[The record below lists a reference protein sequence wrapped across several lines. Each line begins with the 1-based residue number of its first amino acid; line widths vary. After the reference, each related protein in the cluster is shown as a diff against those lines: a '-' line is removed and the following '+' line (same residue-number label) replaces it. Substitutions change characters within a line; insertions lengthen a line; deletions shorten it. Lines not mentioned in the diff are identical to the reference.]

1 MTRRMDMRKKII
13 IVGGVA
19 GGASAAARLRRLD
32 EECEIILLEK
42 GPYVSFANCGLPYY
56 IGGVIEDRD
65 QLFVQTAERMMQR
78 FAMDIRV
85 RHEVLQVLPEKKSVV
100 IFDHQNQVQYEETY
114 DSLVLSPGS
123 KPLQPAIK
131 GLTESQNIFTV
142 WTVPDVDQIKA
153 YLDKYKSQHA
163 VVIGGGFIGLEM
175 AENFH
180 HLGLKVTIIEMAEQV
195 MAPLDYEMAMLVHHH
210 LLSKDVQLY
219 LNNAVQFFE
228 PIQNKNKTKIHLQSG
243 SVLEGDIIVL
253 CIGVK
258 PNTDFLKES
267 GIDLNVRGGIKVNKH
282 METSVPDIY
291 AVGDAVEVTDFITKM
306 PAMIPLAGPAN
317 KQGRIVANQIMG
329 RTEAYEGT
337 QGTSIVKV
345 FNQTVATTGANE
357 KTLKQYQI
365 PYSISLTESN
375 SHANYY
381 PGATP
386 MIMKLLFS
394 PKDGKILGAQ
404 IVGEDGVDK
413 RIDVIATALRW
424 GATVEDLEQLELAYA
439 PPYGAAKDPV
449 NMAGDVANNIYKG
462 DVIPAFYHEIQDLD
476 PVKTL
481 ILDIREK
488 DERNLGYIIGS
499 LHIPLGQLRQKIN
512 QLPRNKEIIIYCRSG
527 ARSYLACLILMQ
539 NEFENVR
546 NLLGGYEFY
555 QVINKT
561 KKELR
566 GTIH

>member
-375 SHANYY
+375 SHVNYY

-449 NMAGDVANNIYKG
+449 NMAGYVANNIYKG

>member
-375 SHANYY
+375 SHVNYY